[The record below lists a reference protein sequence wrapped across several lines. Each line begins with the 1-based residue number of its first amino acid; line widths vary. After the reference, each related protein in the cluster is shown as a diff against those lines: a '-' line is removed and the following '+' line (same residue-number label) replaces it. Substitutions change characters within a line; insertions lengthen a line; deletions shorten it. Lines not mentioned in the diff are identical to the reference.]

1 MAQHEI
7 KTIVAELQSMSPRT
21 QLEIVRLCKK
31 VAELTPDYID
41 TLAAEA
47 AEEIMPLIN
56 ANTAAIN
63 QEVTERKAI
72 VELVGNTN
80 KMKSN
85 GNDSLAGVYVSDSS
99 TGLINSNL
107 IELIALANLITA
119 ASITLDTN
127 KNVKIKSGNYESVFN
142 EDTFTT
148 YQIAA
153 TDIYADGIYSKPNGN
168 EILID
173 CGNKQIKLDKSTHEI
188 TLTNNEHVL
197 KLDASGN
204 LTLDGN
210 AVGGGGKHYFR
221 HEIRISSSNNFN
233 GMITIINDSNTP
245 LNTYNALASFIY
257 NTYGSGL
264 TGAITITGAY
274 YSSSVL
280 YSLYGIG
287 ASSAT
292 SLKIYSQN
300 TTNGNSSEYSLP
312 TSSGITLIYENITE
326 I

>member
-41 TLAAEA
+41 TLS
-47 AEEIMPLIN
+47 EETKDLLQPLIN
-56 ANTAAIN
+56 ANAAAIS
-63 QEVTERKAI
+63 QEVTDRKAI

-85 GNDSLAGVYVSDSS
+85 GNDPLAGAYVSDSS

-107 IELIALANLITA
+107 VELVALANLITA
-119 ASITLDTN
+119 ASITLDSN
-127 KNVKIKSGNYESVFN
+127 KNVKIKSGEFESVFN

-153 TDIYADGIYSKPNGN
+153 TDIYADGIYSKPNSN

-188 TLTNNEHVL
+188 TLTNNSHVL

-204 LTLDGN
+204 LTLDGQ
-210 AVGGGGKHYFR
+210 AVGGGAVLYR
-221 HEIRISSSNNFN
+221 HAVVLATGNNRI
-233 GMITIINDSNTP
+233 GITIINSSNVAFTSAT
-245 LNTYNALASFIY
+245 LATFLYNCGGS
-257 NTYGSGL
+257 YGVAASGL
-264 TGAITITGAY
+264 VPA
-274 YSSSVL
+274 
-280 YSLYGIG
+280 GIVYALQSNG
-287 ASSAT
+287 SRIDALTTKIDGSAT
-292 SLKIYSQN
+292 SSTIV
-300 TTNGNSSEYSLP
+300 
-312 TSSGITLIYENITE
+312 TSATIHDTITQFN
-326 I
+326 